1 MNKKAGYIEVLLRN
15 GLNIKKKDSLL
26 ISVPNTGRELALEI
40 EKRAKELGI
49 EDIYI
54 FYNNLKN
61 GNNRIPE
68 YIEKHAKFL
77 FFTSENRNDL
87 NTEMVNDILNNDI
100 GIEYTV
106 AVLPSHEFI
115 TEDELYNYSSITEK
129 DAVVEWNKKI
139 SSNNKIVS
147 QIKNFKL
154 NTLKVESLLD
164 TELTMRLSPEV
175 FGNSYASKMRLFP
188 NYKVEL
194 IPQEDS
200 VNGFISATGPITIG
214 NTSVEELRLVVKNG
228 HVVDYD
234 YASGNEEIKRILD
247 SHFTPTVE
255 AIGLIDK
262 EEPTYQKYTKF
273 NNLVLDRTS
282 NPYVLISSYDAEND
296 ERNYLFVPIGNGS
309 LKVTGCNENGKNIPI
324 YEAEGFSKKIM
335 PIKNK

>member
-1 MNKKAGYIEVLLRN
+1 MEKRLGYIEVLLRN
-15 GLNIKKKDSLL
+15 ALNIKKRDSLL
-26 ISVPNTGRELALEI
+26 ISIPSAGKEMALEI
-40 EKRAKELGI
+40 EKKAKELGI

-54 FYNNLKN
+54 FYNNLS
-61 GNNRIPE
+61 GARNRIAE

-77 FFTSENRNDL
+77 LFTTENKDNL
-87 NTEMVNDILNNDI
+87 NTQMVNDILNNDL
-100 GIEYTV
+100 GIDYTV
-106 AVLPSHEFI
+106 ALFPSDDFI
-115 TEDELYNYSSITEK
+115 TEDELYYYSSITEK

-194 IPQEDS
+194 IPEKNT
-200 VNGFISATGPITIG
+200 VNGYISATGPTMIG
-214 NTSVEELRLVVKNG
+214 NAAIEELRLAVKNG
-228 HVVDYD
+228 RVVDYD
-234 YASGNEEIKRILD
+234 YISGNEEIRKILD
-247 SHFTPTVE
+247 SNFAPTIE

-262 EEPTYQKYTKF
+262 ESATYKKYTKF
-273 NNLVLDRTS
+273 NNIVLDRTS
-282 NPYVLISSYDAEND
+282 NPYVLISSYDAMND
-296 ERNYLFVPIGNGS
+296 EKNYLFVPIGNGS

-324 YEAEGFSKKIM
+324 YEEEVFSRKIM